1 MKVVAKYFVIIIF
14 YYLFILLAEFS
25 SQLPHDGGAFYSNE
39 SVDGVRP
46 YYRSAWPPMLYA
58 AALWLSYGGFDK
70 VGEEEMNGTDDS
82 PTSVNITSPTTTP
95 TKTVE
100 VINTDRFYLL
110 LGKNLPK
117 RLLSYN

>member
-1 MKVVAKYFVIIIF
+1 M
-14 YYLFILLAEFS
+14 LTEFS

-58 AALWLSYGGFDK
+58 AALWLSSGGYDK
-70 VGEEEMNGTDDS
+70 AGEEEVNGAVDS

-95 TKTVE
+95 TKSAE

-110 LGKNLPK
+110 LGKNLLK
-117 RLLSYN
+117 CLRH